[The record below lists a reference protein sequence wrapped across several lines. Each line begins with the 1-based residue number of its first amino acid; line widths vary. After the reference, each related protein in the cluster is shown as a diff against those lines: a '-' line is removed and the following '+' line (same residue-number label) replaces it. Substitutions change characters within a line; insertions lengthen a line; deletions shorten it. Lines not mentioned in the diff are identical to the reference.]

1 MKKKVRILFTTP
13 VIAFP
18 PVGGPFLRIENSIK
32 ALSRI
37 AVVRVHARSKISSEG
52 VRYYRSFVDSFVFSP
67 LVKGPVRA
75 VTFLFRTYNFLVR
88 RLPLLRN
95 LVVPIDSLTS
105 VFVLLDVWFW
115 KPDVIWLGYGNIS
128 YPLLQ
133 FLKRWT
139 SVPIVCDT
147 DSVWSRFV
155 MRELPYT
162 RDERRAASIRAA
174 GEAKEKEERI
184 GAAIA
189 DVTTAVSEIDADY
202 YRSITQAPE
211 RVKIFSNVI
220 DMDSYKT
227 VPSAD
232 DSVTS
237 PSIYLAG
244 SFGPGSAMDDAAR
257 WMLNEVWP
265 ILVENIPSIQF
276 YIVGTNSQETL
287 VDINQPGVH
296 ILGRLDSVLPVLC
309 HVDVVI
315 VSLRFESGT
324 RFKILEAGACG
335 KAVVSTTLGAEGLPV
350 RHGHDIMIADTP
362 AEFAGAIEALVSNPR
377 LRQNLGENLRQTV
390 SVCGSIDKHSAEGAA
405 ILDFLS
411 VSEGR

>member
-1 MKKKVRILFTTP
+1 MKKKVKILFTTP

-37 AVVRVHARSKISSEG
+37 AKVRLHARQ
-52 VRYYRSFVDSFVFSP
+52 
-67 LVKGPVRA
+67 
-75 VTFLFRTYNFLVR
+75 T
-88 RLPLLRN
+88 LPLEGKNFYEGFLDSVKINSTQRSLGRLIFFPFRVWNYAARRIPILRKM
-95 LVVPIDSLTS
+95 VVPIEFFEKF
-105 VFVLLDVWFW
+105 FVILDVWLW

-162 RDERRAASIRAA
+162 TDERKAASIRAA
-174 GEAKEKEERI
+174 GAAKEEEEKNGI
-184 GAAIA
+184 AIA
-189 DVTTAVSEIDADY
+189 DITTAVSEIDADY
-202 YRSITQAPE
+202 YRSISPAPN

-227 VPSAD
+227 VPPAD
-232 DSVTS
+232 NRITA

-244 SFGPGSAMDDAAR
+244 SFGPGSPMDDAAR
-257 WMLNEVWP
+257 WMLKEVWP
-265 ILVENIPSIQF
+265 VLVENVPSIQF
-276 YIVGTNSQETL
+276 YIVGTHSKETL
-287 VDINQPGVH
+287 ADIDLPGVH

-309 HVDVVI
+309 HVGVALVP
-315 VSLRFESGT
+315 LRFESGT
-324 RFKILEAGACG
+324 RFKILEAGACA

-350 RHGHDIMIADTP
+350 RHGHDILIADTP
-362 AEFAGAIEALVSNPR
+362 EEFASAIQTVITDST
-377 LRQNLGENLRQTV
+377 LRQRLGENLKQTI

-405 ILDFLS
+405 IIEALS
-411 VSEGR
+411 FPEK